1 MEKNVEMV
9 YARDV
14 PTEVELMA
22 DAANMVIERL
32 KALQKAT
39 PAGVLY
45 WMAREIM
52 TALDYREWRDFREV
66 IEKAKVSCSNA
77 GNFAANHFVP
87 MPEMVEIGSGAK
99 RERENFALS
108 KYACYLV
115 AMNGETSKPEIAT
128 AQAYFVEQTYRQET
142 HELLSEEERRL
153 LLRNRVKDANRK
165 LSGAAK
171 SAGVRSAMFGIFHDA
186 GYKGLYN
193 GIGVRAI
200 KEKKGISDKE
210 DLLDCVGR
218 AELAANEFRI
228 TQTEEKL
235 RIEGI
240 KGEQKAIDTHFTVGK
255 RVRQAIKDIGGTMPE
270 HLPAEP
276 SIKKLATKKAKALK
290 GPVESPNEG

>member
-1 MEKNVEMV
+1 MS
-9 YARDV
+9 
-14 PTEVELMA
+14 
-22 DAANMVIERL
+22 DATNLVIGRL
-32 KALQKAT
+32 KSLQKAT
-39 PAGVLY
+39 PSGVPY

-52 TALDYREWRDFREV
+52 MALDYREWRDFREV
-66 IEKAKVSCSNA
+66 IEKAKSSCTNA
-77 GNFAANHFVP
+77 GNFVANHFVP

-108 KYACYLV
+108 KYACYLI
-115 AMNGETSKPEIAT
+115 AMNGDTSKPEIAT

-142 HELLSEEERRL
+142 HELLSEEARRL

-171 SAGVRSAMFGIFHDA
+171 DAGVRSAMFGIFQDA
-186 GYKGLYN
+186 GYKGLYD
-193 GIGVRAI
+193 GRGARAI
-200 KEKKGISDKE
+200 KEKKGISAKE

-240 KGEQKAIDTHFTVGK
+240 KGEQRAIDTHFSVGK

-270 HLPAEP
+270 LLPAEP
-276 SIKKLATKKAKALK
+276 SIKKLAAKKARVLK
-290 GPVESPNEG
+290 GSAESTNES